1 MHAEPRTL
9 VRYSSTCSAVLGPSM
24 TYSPSRSSH
33 DCAAAEDGGA
43 TLPSFGF
50 LPVPAAALSLAGDR
64 TDARSPDPSS
74 GRDQR
79 GALCVRFTAG
89 EFAPEPVNGALLSP
103 SRETASC
110 LLDEGFMLSS
120 LPLPLFI
127 RLRVRE
133 FVGPVSL
140 SSSGTSAATLLFD
153 DPMDGRGDS
162 SALSEGAALSD

>member
-1 MHAEPRTL
+1 MGRRSHQQEVADGL
-9 VRYSSTCSAVLGPSM
+9 VPAVGLDPLGPLGEADLPEEVAVLSEGRGWCVM
-24 TYSPSRSSH
+24 
-33 DCAAAEDGGA
+33 E
-43 TLPSFGF
+43 
-50 LPVPAAALSLAGDR
+50 AAALSLAGDR